1 MFNNTLVIIPARK
14 GSKRLPHK
22 NTLTVGGIP
31 LVKRAIDTAKS
42 AGLTK
47 IVVTTDDPKVKEIA
61 LKEDVV
67 VIDRPEELATDTA
80 QTEDAILHAIDY
92 VVKNLNWDFNSICLL
107 QVTSPL
113 LRPETLQNAIETFY
127 KENLSS
133 LVAVNSMAF
142 FKPTGAFYI
151 STKASYLKHKTFWV
165 EDMAV
170 FSLNAQETI
179 DIDYAWDLAIA
190 NAVANGRTYR

>member
-1 MFNNTLVIIPARK
+1 MFDNILAIVPSRK

-31 LVKRAIDTAKS
+31 LVKRTILTAKS

-47 IVVTTDDPKVKEIA
+47 IAVTTDDPKVKESA

-80 QTEDAILHAIDY
+80 QTEDAILHAMDY
-92 VVKNLNWDFNSICLL
+92 VEKNLNWDFNSICLL

-127 KENLSS
+127 KEKLSS

-151 STKASYLKHKTFWV
+151 SAKTSYLKHKTFWV
-165 EDMAV
+165 EDMGV
-170 FSLNAQETI
+170 FLLNAKETI
-179 DIDYAWDLAIA
+179 DIDHAWDLAIA
-190 NAVANGRTYR
+190 NAVANGRMY